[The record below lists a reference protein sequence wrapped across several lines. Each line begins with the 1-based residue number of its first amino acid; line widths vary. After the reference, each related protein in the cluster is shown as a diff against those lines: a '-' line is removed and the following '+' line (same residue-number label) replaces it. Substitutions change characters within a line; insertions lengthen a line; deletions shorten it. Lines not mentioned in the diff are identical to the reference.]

1 MADSLRD
8 RVMFMSGGS
17 RGIGLS
23 IATRVAQEGVKVAL
37 MAKTAEPHPRLPG
50 TIYTAAEEIEA
61 AGGEALPIVGDIRDA
76 EAVDAAVAQTV
87 ERWGGIDLVVNNASA
102 INLAPMRDLEVKR
115 FDLMQQINAR
125 GTFVVTRACLPHLRE
140 SGHAHVLTLSPP
152 LSADPRWL
160 RGHSA
165 YTLSKMGM
173 TMITLGVAADEAE
186 AGVAA
191 NCLWPRT
198 IIATAAVQNLLGGD
212 EAMRR
217 ARVPEIVADA
227 AAEILSRDPRQCTG
241 NVFIDD
247 EVLAEA
253 GVTDLERYSGTPG
266 AELVTDIFV
275 DESPVPEP
283 QTG

>member
-1 MADSLRD
+1 
-8 RVMFMSGGS
+8 
-17 RGIGLS
+17 
-23 IATRVAQEGVKVAL
+23 
-37 MAKTAEPHPRLPG
+37 
-50 TIYTAAEEIEA
+50 
-61 AGGEALPIVGDIRDA
+61 
-76 EAVDAAVAQTV
+76 
-87 ERWGGIDLVVNNASA
+87 
-102 INLAPMRDLEVKR
+102 
-115 FDLMQQINAR
+115 MQQINAR

-140 SGHAHVLTLSPP
+140 SDHAHVLTLSPP
-152 LSADPRWL
+152 LSVNERWL

-186 AGVAA
+186 AGVGA

-212 EAMRR
+212 EAMAR
-217 ARVPEIVADA
+217 ARVPEIVGDA
-227 AAEILSRDPRQCTG
+227 AAEILSRDPRECTG

-253 GVTDLERYSGTPG
+253 GVTDLEKYDGTPG

-275 DESPVPEP
+275 ED
-283 QTG
+283 